1 VFRKSI
7 DTTSEHVRAMI
18 AREPAAVPSPDCSN
32 APADK
37 PRLLVVG
44 PPGTGKAATVA
55 LLAERWGIPAISTGE
70 LLRGSIKRGT
80 DVGKQVQAIVSEG
93 GDVPGPLTNEVVRER
108 LNQLD
113 ASGGFILDGYPRTID
128 QVAALDALLAE
139 SGARLDGVVQLQAD
153 TEAVVERLLERAP
166 VKARADAAAAEVI
179 RLRLTRYEQETAP
192 LIEAFAVRGLL
203 VTVDGLGD
211 GAEVTAQI
219 DAALAERGLNVLTD

>member
-1 VFRKSI
+1 MTAGEPVVAGPVDRS
-7 DTTSEHVRAMI
+7 RA
-18 AREPAAVPSPDCSN
+18 AADR
-32 APADK
+32 

-44 PPGTGKAATVA
+44 SPGTGKGAMAAF
-55 LLAERWGIPAISTGE
+55 LAERFGIPAISSGDMFRASVT
-70 LLRGSIKRGT
+70 RCT
-80 DVGKQVQAIVSEG
+80 DLGKQLQAIVNEG
-93 GDVPGPLTNEVVRER
+93 GEVPGPLTDEIVRER
-108 LNQLD
+108 LHQPD
-113 ASGGFILDGYPRTID
+113 ASDGFVLDGYPRTAD
-128 QVAALDALLAE
+128 QVAVLDALLAE
-139 SGARLDGVVQLQAD
+139 SGARLDAVVQLQAD

-211 GAEVTAQI
+211 VAEVTAQI